1 MLMSVPYGVTTYDL
15 CTFTLRSAGHLLST
29 FVLILSYVSF
39 FQVRTRLPRR
49 VAGKIVDCAKG
60 PSMKLPHI
68 VFCHKLCTLFLN
80 FSVILLVN
88 MFCYFKNFFG
98 IPKQKMNCTGIIFTI
113 SDAIS

>member
-29 FVLILSYVSF
+29 FVLILSYVSS

-68 VFCHKLCTLFLN
+68 VFCYKLCTLLLN
-80 FSVILLVN
+80 FSFTLLVN
-88 MFCYFKNFFG
+88 MFCYFQECFWD
-98 IPKQKMNCTGIIFTI
+98 PKTK
-113 SDAIS
+113 